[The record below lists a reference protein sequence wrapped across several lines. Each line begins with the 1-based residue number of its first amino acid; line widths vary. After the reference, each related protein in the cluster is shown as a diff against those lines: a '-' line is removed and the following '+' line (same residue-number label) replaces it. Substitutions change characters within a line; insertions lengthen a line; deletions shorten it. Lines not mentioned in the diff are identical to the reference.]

1 MTIPIAVLYTWHV
14 TEASGEARSE
24 GQHTVKRL
32 AIRAARRAMH
42 GTPHLKGE
50 VSVPNASM
58 LWQAHTDAT
67 GRIVVDEL

>member
-1 MTIPIAVLYTWHV
+1 MTIPISVLYTWSV
-14 TEASGEARSE
+14 TEASGTIRTE

-32 AIRAARRAMH
+32 AIRDAKRAMR
-42 GTPHLKGE
+42 GTPDLKGE
-50 VSVPNASM
+50 VSVPNVSY